1 MQKITARMR
10 IFAEA
15 GAPTVAMSAT
25 ATAKEVED
33 MVKNLG
39 LRKNPVVL
47 REASM
52 KNGKIAK
59 YSIEPQTTTQSN
71 MT

>member
-1 MQKITARMR
+1 MQRITARMR

-15 GAPTVAMSAT
+15 EAPTVAMSAT

-39 LRKNPVVL
+39 LRKKPVIL
-47 REASM
+47 REACI
-52 KNGKIAK
+52 KNENFWILWLNK
-59 YSIEPQTTTQSN
+59 T
-71 MT
+71 

>member
-15 GAPTVAMSAT
+15 EAPTVAMSAT
-25 ATAKEVED
+25 ATATEVED

-39 LRKNPVVL
+39 LRKKPVVL
-47 REASM
+47 REACL
-52 KNGKIAK
+52 KKA
-59 YSIEPQTTTQSN
+59 TFLDFWA
-71 MT
+71 

>member
-1 MQKITARMR
+1 MR

-15 GAPTVAMSAT
+15 EAPTVAMSAT

-39 LRKNPVVL
+39 LRKKPVIL
-47 REASM
+47 REVCM
-52 KNGKIAK
+52 KNENFWILWLNK
-59 YSIEPQTTTQSN
+59 T
-71 MT
+71 